1 MAVRPFPE
9 QHRRQHRI
17 GIWLA
22 LSALFVVVELLLVRP
37 EVAGSPRP
45 ALLADVMALDLALG
59 LPLLGYAL
67 VIRGGYVSAAV
78 LPLLLLASTGL
89 AFLAVPEG
97 GGRVLPVLI
106 VVAPALELAAIAVGL
121 WRLRAI
127 IEAYRAA
134 RSELPYASDALRVAL
149 GTGGKLPPALARMAS
164 FELTAIAC
172 AVAGWRWRFV
182 PRPGVRAYSSHRT
195 SGQAVLAG
203 ALVFLML
210 IEIPLVHLTVHAVW
224 SDLAAWLLT
233 ALSAYG
239 LLWVIGD
246 VQASRLHPHTVTATH
261 LHLRAGQR
269 AASDLALASIT
280 AVRGATA
287 QDGADASIVAFGTA
301 NIRIE
306 VAPPAVV
313 HGFLGRPTEASNLLI
328 RTDEPERFI
337 RDLEARLAADSG
349 ASL

>member
-106 VVAPALELAAIAVGL
+106 VVAPALTA
-121 WRLRAI
+121 
-127 IEAYRAA
+127 
-134 RSELPYASDALRVAL
+134 DATIVA
-149 GTGGKLPPALARMAS
+149 TATATEEPAMIQAPP
-164 FELTAIAC
+164 
-172 AVAGWRWRFV
+172 
-182 PRPGVRAYSSHRT
+182 
-195 SGQAVLAG
+195 Q
-203 ALVFLML
+203 
-210 IEIPLVHLTVHAVW
+210 HL
-224 SDLAAWLLT
+224 SICPDGT
-233 ALSAYG
+233 ALSGPVKVDAAG
-239 LLWVIGD
+239 VRVL
-246 VQASRLHPHTVTATH
+246 TAE
-261 LHLRAGQR
+261 GNE
-269 AASDLALASIT
+269 IN
-280 AVRGATA
+280 
-287 QDGADASIVAFGTA
+287 AD
-301 NIRIE
+301 
-306 VAPPAVV
+306 
-313 HGFLGRPTEASNLLI
+313 
-328 RTDEPERFI
+328 TDEPFACR
-337 RDLEARLAADSG
+337 
-349 ASL
+349 